1 MNFQT
6 VLPSSANARSYKK
19 NNSYYW
25 KLYVMLG
32 AVPGPLHKVSYL
44 ILWEVNT
51 STIPILQ
58 MKLCLRGK
66 TPFPKSHCLGNGGR
80 VI

>member
-1 MNFQT
+1 
-6 VLPSSANARSYKK
+6 
-19 NNSYYW
+19 
-25 KLYVMLG
+25 MLG

-80 VI
+80 VIETLVSLALEPKLLTVAPRLYSLLARM